1 MKRLETIKWGSLV
14 LAEIGIVA
22 FWISGFND
30 RLDISAVSLAVAG
43 IFGYVFLAC
52 LGLQKLRSR
61 NGFC

>member
-1 MKRLETIKWGSLV
+1 M
-14 LAEIGIVA
+14 AEIGIAA
-22 FWISGFND
+22 FWIAGFND
-30 RLDISAVSLAVAG
+30 RLDISAVSLTVAG